1 MARFTRTKEFKD
13 LNVGFT
19 LDEGITSLDDTF
31 TVFYGEKTSWSKYGK
46 YDHKLAN
53 SKLYLYIEEVQF
65 KIGGNAG
72 HGSLILENT
81 ASEKLL
87 YIMNKLS
94 KFRESELKRM
104 ENSEGRI
111 ELSDV
116 TVVNLTMLEGGVQS
130 NVLPAEIRVVYDIR
144 LAVDVHLDKFEA
156 TVIGILNKISQ
167 T

>member
-1 MARFTRTKEFKD
+1 M
-13 LNVGFT
+13 
-19 LDEGITSLDDTF
+19 
-31 TVFYGEKTSWSKYGK
+31 
-46 YDHKLAN
+46 
-53 SKLYLYIEEVQF
+53 YLYIEEVQF

-144 LAVDVHLDKFEA
+144 LAVDVHLEKFEA